1 MLVRAG
7 GSSILSTC
15 TDHPPVE
22 SPAKWY
28 EGASANGWPSKIV
41 DQGDEVKVYSIRDGE
56 QSMVSYFRTQA
67 ACQKSAQEHIDAA
80 NAEKAKIDK
89 YR

>member
-1 MLVRAG
+1 LRAG

-41 DQGDEVKVYSIRDGE
+41 EQGDEVNVYTTRDGD
-56 QSMVSYFRTQA
+56 QSMVSYFRTQG
-67 ACQKSAQEHIDAA
+67 ACQKSAQEHIDAD
-80 NAEKAKIDK
+80 NAEKAKVDK